1 MNAQRRALATLLV
14 ACACGF
20 AFAASI
26 GPAKGSLVI
35 VGGGKLGPEI
45 VARFVS
51 LAGGVDAN
59 FVVFPTAGE
68 DKQLNLPEAEKKFVE
83 RFGIKHVT
91 VLHTRD
97 RSIAESAAFVAPLRT
112 ATAVWFEGGRQWRLA
127 DSYLNTLTER
137 EVKAVLDRGGVVGGS
152 SAGATIQGSYLVRGA
167 PEGAHIMMSKGHEE
181 GFSLI
186 QNVAIDQH
194 LLKRHRENDLV
205 AVIEAHPELLGI
217 GIDEST
223 AIVVHGNRFQVIGE
237 SKVGIYDGQD
247 HEGKKYFFL
256 NAGDTYDLNKRSVH
270 TGTKA
275 AGQSKS
281 AP

>member
-1 MNAQRRALATLLV
+1 MNVQRCRLAIALLTCV
-14 ACACGF
+14 CGL
-20 AFAASI
+20 AEVDTSI
-26 GPAKGSLVI
+26 GPAKGFLVI
-35 VGGGKLGPEI
+35 VGGGKVGPEI

-51 LAGGVDAN
+51 LAGGPDAN
-59 FVVFPTAGE
+59 FVLIPTAAE
-68 DKQLNLPEAEKKFVE
+68 EKQINVAEAEKKFAAQFNV
-83 RFGIKHVT
+83 KHVT

-97 RSIAESAAFVAPLRT
+97 RAVADSSQFVAPLRT

-127 DSYLNTLTER
+127 DAYLNTLTDR

-167 PEGAHIMMSKGHEE
+167 PEGAHIMMAKGHEE
-181 GFSLI
+181 GLALI
-186 QNVAIDQH
+186 KNVAIDQH

-223 AIVVHGNRFQVIGE
+223 AIVVHGNRFQVIGQ
-237 SKVGIYDGQD
+237 SKVGIYDGKD

-256 NAGDTYDLNKRSVH
+256 EPGDFYDLSQRSIK
-270 TGTKA
+270 TSTSA
-275 AGQSKS
+275 AAKS